1 VIRQVI
7 TCDICGTQKQQTN
20 HWFIASEES
29 GELRI
34 SGWNSSH
41 LLFPEAKHLC
51 GETCAHK
58 LISQL
63 LMKLVA
69 VETHRSSDN
78 SDNEPAAKGRIIGR
92 ADGAAP
98 LPSTWQ
104 SLPSAH
110 GTPGTPDYARVERRH
125 SCGERRT

>member
-1 VIRQVI
+1 MIRQVV

-20 HWFIASEES
+20 HWFLASEES

-41 LLFPEAKHLC
+41 LLSPEAKHLC

-58 LISQL
+58 LISQF

-69 VETHRSSDN
+69 VEHQRSADN
-78 SDNEPAAKGRIIGR
+78 SDNGPASKGRIIGR

-98 LPSTWQ
+98 LHSTWQ
-104 SLPSAH
+104 SLPIGH
-110 GTPGTPDYARVERRH
+110 GTPGPPDYARVERRH
-125 SCGERRT
+125 PCGGRRT